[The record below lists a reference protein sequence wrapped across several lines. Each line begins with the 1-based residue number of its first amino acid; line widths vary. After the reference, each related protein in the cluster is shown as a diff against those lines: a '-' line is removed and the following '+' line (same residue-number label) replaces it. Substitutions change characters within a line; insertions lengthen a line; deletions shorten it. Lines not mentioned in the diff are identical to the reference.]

1 MAPLRRL
8 PRVAVEVL
16 ALIALHQPVTR
27 PEIKP
32 VRACRSGRPASTCCS
47 TLG

>member
-1 MAPLRRL
+1 MAPLWRL

-16 ALIALHQPVTR
+16 ALIALHQPVTW
-27 PEIKP
+27 PEIKAM
-32 VRACRSGRPASTCCS
+32 RACRSGRPAPACCS